1 MIGFTVFVMVVFETF
16 KWWRG
21 DGNYCIMIM
30 NIRYA
35 IRMLEISR
43 VGVIKFYITDKPLNE
58 VLKCHAYFEQ
68 NNHAEFCL
76 FFCLLKCLGGF
87 FFPIFLFSDEADV
100 DNEISR
106 EIDVM
111 LENIQNS
118 L

>member
-35 IRMLEISR
+35 IRMLKISR

-58 VLKCHAYFEQ
+58 VLKCHAYFKQ
-68 NNHAEFCL
+68 NNHAGIL
-76 FFCLLKCLGGF
+76 GFFC
-87 FFPIFLFSDEADV
+87 FLFLLA
-100 DNEISR
+100 
-106 EIDVM
+106 
-111 LENIQNS
+111 
-118 L
+118 

>member
-35 IRMLEISR
+35 IIMLKISR

-58 VLKCHAYFEQ
+58 VLKCHAYFKQ
-68 NNHAEFCL
+68 NNHAGFLGVFFL
-76 FFCLLKCLGGF
+76 FFLL
-87 FFPIFLFSDEADV
+87 A
-100 DNEISR
+100 
-106 EIDVM
+106 
-111 LENIQNS
+111 
-118 L
+118 